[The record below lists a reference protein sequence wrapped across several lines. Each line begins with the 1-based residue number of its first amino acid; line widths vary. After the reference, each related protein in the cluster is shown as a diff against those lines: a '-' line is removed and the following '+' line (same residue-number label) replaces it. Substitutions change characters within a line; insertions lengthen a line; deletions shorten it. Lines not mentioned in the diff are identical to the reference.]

1 VGDKNAESKDEIVRI
16 EIVGPGCASCRQLH
30 EVVKKLAPELGLK
43 NEVVYLSDQEGMQRM
58 MQLGMMQAPILLVD
72 GKVAMVGY
80 HPSAQKI
87 KNAIIETAAR

>member
-1 VGDKNAESKDEIVRI
+1 MENTNTGSKNEVVRI
-16 EIVGPGCASCRQLH
+16 EVIGPGCASCHQLH
-30 EVVKKLAPELGLK
+30 EIVKKLAPELELK
-43 NEVVYLSDQEGMQRM
+43 SEVVYLSGQEGIQRM

-72 GKVAMVGY
+72 SKVAMVGY